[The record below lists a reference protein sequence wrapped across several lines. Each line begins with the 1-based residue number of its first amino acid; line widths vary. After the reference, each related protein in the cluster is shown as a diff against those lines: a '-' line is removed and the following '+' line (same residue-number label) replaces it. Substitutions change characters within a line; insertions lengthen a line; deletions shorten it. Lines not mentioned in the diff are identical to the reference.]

1 MASPVRLSESRRR
14 PVLVPLLA
22 AALSLPLVTGCGT
35 AFAQATG
42 TPAAAQA
49 KKPAATAPASA
60 APAAAAD
67 AGNPQATTATY
78 GDWVVRCV
86 VPQPQAPRVCE
97 AVTGVQAQGQQGLLA
112 QVVVGRPAKDQPVHL
127 IVQLPAGVFLPPG
140 TTLYLDE
147 KAQSG
152 IAAAF
157 STCPR
162 GCFADAELKADQLSA
177 LKAAK
182 GPGRLEF
189 VDGAHKR
196 IAVPIS
202 LNGFAAAAE
211 AALNPKD

>member
-1 MASPVRLSESRRR
+1 MAFPARLLDPRRL
-14 PVLVPLLA
+14 PALILALGLTAAGAGDVL
-22 AALSLPLVTGCGT
+22 
-35 AFAQATG
+35 AQATP
-42 TPAAAQA
+42 PAAQP
-49 KKPAATAPASA
+49 KKPAATQ
-60 APAAAAD
+60 PAAQPAASD
-67 AGNPQATTATY
+67 AASPQATTATY

-86 VPQPQAPRVCE
+86 TPEPQAPRICE

-112 QVVVGRPAKDQPVHL
+112 QVVIGRVAKDQPARL

-140 TTLYLDE
+140 ATLYLDE

-152 IAAAF
+152 LNTAF
-157 STCPR
+157 SSCPR
-162 GCFADAELKADQLSA
+162 GCFADVELKADQLAA

-189 VDGAHKR
+189 VDAARKR

-202 LNGFAAAAE
+202 FNGIAAAAD